1 MTFLESMNV
10 ELKEILTSELKKEVV
25 AFANTCDGIIYI
37 GVNDKG
43 EVIGVENSDDVIERA
58 GASIRNAIKPD
69 VSMYVTLNVEQV
81 ENKNIVTIRVQRG
94 VSRPYYIAEKGLKP
108 SGVYIRQG
116 NSSVPASED
125 YIRQMIKETD
135 GDSFEKLRSLNQEL
149 TFNYAD
155 MIFKNAD
162 ISFGDIQKKTLG
174 IIGEDNLYTNLGLL
188 LSDQCVHTL
197 KIAIFEGKEKGI
209 FKDRK
214 EFKGSL
220 LKQITEAFE
229 YIDLLNKTQATFEG
243 LIRKDERDYP
253 VEAIREAL
261 LNAVVHREYSFG
273 ASTLV
278 NIYEDRIEFLSL
290 GGIISGL
297 SLEAVML
304 GVSQSRNEK
313 LADVFYRLHL
323 IEAYGTGIQKILLN
337 YKNYNLKPVFKAET
351 GAFQVI
357 LPNIHYQSETEEN
370 IEKQPLG
377 LDDEYKKIINFLE
390 QGTKSRKEIQE
401 YIELSQSKIITMLR
415 ELLSL
420 GLIVK
425 IGNGKNTKYQKI

>member
-174 IIGEDNLYTNLGLL
+174 IIREDNLYTNLGLL

>member
-81 ENKNIVTIRVQRG
+81 ENKNIVVIRVQRG

-135 GDSFEKLRSLNQEL
+135 GNSFEKLRSLNQEL